1 MGMMMSLR
9 RAQMMPRE
17 KGQPRNEIWYT
28 STDGKVVAPYD
39 ATVFGQTITSNT
51 YEEGKGVIRFSGA
64 ITTIGYRAFYGR
76 TKYMTISIPD
86 GVTELGNQ
94 SFYGLKVATEITLP
108 SSIQTVGTQ
117 VFRNCF
123 ELLRF
128 KSPLASPDGRCL
140 IINNSLVGFAQG
152 RCKSYEIPEG
162 ITSLHAYVFYN
173 ATALE
178 GLVFP
183 TSLTTIDTHV
193 FTLCSALKTLRFK
206 SVTAPS
212 IHKYSFGN
220 SPTNAVGLT
229 SARTGENIL
238 YIPTGATGYDSGY
251 WVSNLTSASYS
262 GFTLIPWE
270 EKNRCITYASF
281 NDNAITPD
289 GDDIASILSSNLYAP
304 NASTPFGL
312 LKFKSDVKVIPHSAY
327 YQSDLYGIRLPDSV
341 KTIRRLAF
349 SQAMELTSITIG
361 EGVVTLEAQF
371 LQLCWQVTNI
381 TIPNTC
387 ESIGSSAFYDC
398 SELVSIYMKP
408 TTPPTITSSTFDST
422 SDSLKIYVP
431 RASLDAY
438 IAEWVKYDSTLSSKL
453 TAYDF

>member
-1 MGMMMSLR
+1 M
-9 RAQMMPRE
+9 
-17 KGQPRNEIWYT
+17 
-28 STDGKVVAPYD
+28 
-39 ATVFGQTITSNT
+39 
-51 YEEGKGVIRFSGA
+51 
-64 ITTIGYRAFYGR
+64 
-76 TKYMTISIPD
+76 
-86 GVTELGNQ
+86 
-94 SFYGLKVATEITLP
+94 
-108 SSIQTVGTQ
+108 
-117 VFRNCF
+117 
-123 ELLRF
+123 
-128 KSPLASPDGRCL
+128 
-140 IINNSLVGFAQG
+140 GFAQG

-183 TSLTTIDTHV
+183 TSLTTIDTNV

-220 SPTNAVGLT
+220 SVTNAVGLT

-270 EKNRCITYASF
+270 EKNRCITYATT
-281 NDNAITPD
+281 DGKAINPSW
-289 GDDIASILSSNLYAP
+289 DDIASIASSNLYAQ
-304 NASTPFGL
+304 NSSTPFGL
-312 LKFKSDVKVIPHSAY
+312 LKLKEDVEVIPHSAY
-327 YQSDLYGIRLPDSV
+327 YQSDTLYGIRLPDSV
-341 KTIRRLAF
+341 KTISRLAF
-349 SQAMELTSITIG
+349 YQALELMGITIG

-371 LQLCWQVTNI
+371 LQDCWQVTSI

-387 ESIGSSAFYDC
+387 ESIGSSAFYGC

-408 TTPPTITSSTFDST
+408 TTPPAITWSTFGST

-438 IAEWVKYDSTLSSKL
+438 IAEWVQYDSTLSSKL